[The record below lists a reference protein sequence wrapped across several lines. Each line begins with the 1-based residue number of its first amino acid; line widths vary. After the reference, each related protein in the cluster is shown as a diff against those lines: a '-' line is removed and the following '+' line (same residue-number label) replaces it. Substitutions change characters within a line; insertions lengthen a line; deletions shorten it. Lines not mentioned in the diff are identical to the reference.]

1 MAVLNEEQT
10 MLKDMASQWVRDR
23 LPVTALRGLYDH
35 GGGGLSGSDGYD
47 ADAWAEM
54 AQMGWCGI
62 IVPEAHGGADFG
74 YLSLGLV
81 IEELGRTLAAGF
93 RASPTDR

>member
-35 GGGGLSGSDGYD
+35 GGGGRSG
-47 ADAWAEM
+47 
-54 AQMGWCGI
+54 
-62 IVPEAHGGADFG
+62 
-74 YLSLGLV
+74 
-81 IEELGRTLAAGF
+81 
-93 RASPTDR
+93 